1 MAAVAKM
8 AHVHGDVILAAV
20 ITKEGR
26 ITDLEVLATPSPMLT
41 ESALNA
47 VKRWEYRPYLLNG
60 QAVEVET
67 IIDVNFRLGRQP

>member
-26 ITDLEVLATPSPMLT
+26 ITDLEVLASPSSMLT
-41 ESALNA
+41 EPALDA